1 MKHSVWDITASMQM
15 KGELFRL
22 YKVLS
27 VSRSTANVDLV
38 SMIGTIVFKGAECAS
53 GNVKRL

>member
-1 MKHSVWDITASMQM
+1 M

-22 YKVLS
+22 YKVFS
-27 VSRSTANVDLV
+27 ISCSTANVDLV
-38 SMIGTIVFKGAECAS
+38 SMIRTIVFKGAECAS

>member
-1 MKHSVWDITASMQM
+1 M

-22 YKVLS
+22 YKVLG

-38 SMIGTIVFKGAECAS
+38 SMIGTIVFKGAERAS
-53 GNVKRL
+53 GGLAHATGVHS

>member
-1 MKHSVWDITASMQM
+1 M

-27 VSRSTANVDLV
+27 VSRSTADLV